1 MSNTTFTCKNYWE
14 FDFEPNS
21 IIYCDPP
28 YIGTTGYNGQTF
40 DFEKFDAWVEEMK
53 NKGIKVYIS
62 EYTNHNNAWREV
74 GSIDKYSLFSS
85 SLKEKVKKQEKIFCN
100 I

>member
-1 MSNTTFTCKNYWE
+1 
-14 FDFEPNS
+14 
-21 IIYCDPP
+21 
-28 YIGTTGYNGQTF
+28 
-40 DFEKFDAWVEEMK
+40 MK

-62 EYTNHNNAWREV
+62 EYTNHNDAWREV
-74 GSIDKYSLFSS
+74 GSIEKYSLFSN